1 MYLSYLYV
9 HVHIHVC
16 VNAMQYD
23 LNDLLNAII
32 MIQGLWRN
40 LLSIEIFG
48 TVLIR
53 LLEDN
58 IYVICIGFIYVHIY
72 VNVYKYDYIV
82 MTSCYSMCI

>member
-1 MYLSYLYV
+1 
-9 HVHIHVC
+9 
-16 VNAMQYD
+16 
-23 LNDLLNAII
+23 

-53 LLEDN
+53 LLEDHV
-58 IYVICIGFIYVHIY
+58 YVICIACIYVHIY

-82 MTSCYSMCI
+82 MTSCYSVCISGNYIS